1 MSNNDPTPQEGIV
14 EQLAHD
20 AQYLGTDANGATHY
34 WSRYERTVY
43 VVDAGEVESWAFAE
57 TPLTTLTDWLTHVE
71 TKRGPWVDHC
81 VSTDGWATIITGHG
95 STECV

>member
-1 MSNNDPTPQEGIV
+1 MSKNVPTPQEGIA

-20 AQYLGTDANGATHY
+20 AHYLGTDGDGATHY

-57 TPLTTLTDWLTHVE
+57 TPLSTLTDWLTHVE
-71 TKRGPWVDHC
+71 GKRGPWADHR
-81 VSTDGWATIITGHG
+81 VSTGGLAAIITGHG

>member
-1 MSNNDPTPQEGIV
+1 MPKNDPPLEEGIA

-20 AQYLGTDANGATHY
+20 ANYLGTDGDGATHF

-57 TPLTTLTDWLTHVE
+57 TPLSTLTDWLTHVE
-71 TKRGPWVDHC
+71 TIRGAWEDHR
-81 VSTDGWATIITGHG
+81 VSTRGWAAIIAGAS
-95 STECV
+95 STEYV